1 MYDEK
6 MLETMGERDDL
17 KLELAHKTKLLDQFK
32 TKMEN
37 LIEKIQTFELETSG
51 IKVENESLKDKLA
64 KEQKRADDAV
74 QLAERAVSAMKNKG
88 KKR

>member
-1 MYDEK
+1 MMK
-6 MLETMGERDDL
+6 KCWRQWVNGMIL

-64 KEQKRADDAV
+64 KEQKRADDGV